1 MLNPWKASLDHEAL
15 FIERYD
21 KLLAWALAL
30 TENDEQLAEDL
41 VHDAFIQFTFNQ
53 PDLAGIHSVE
63 AYLYGILRHLHL
75 SHLRRAAQR
84 HLQHFSIIDFISPNT
99 SLLRTDPRYQIYINA
114 ELLRIS
120 HTRCFLY
127 N

>member
-75 SHLRRAAQR
+75 SHLRRSAQR
-84 HLQHFSIIDFISPNT
+84 HLQQLSIIHCDSPEHT
-99 SLLRTDPRYQIYINA
+99 
-114 ELLRIS
+114 LRIIDP
-120 HTRCFLY
+120 LDQIQIQ
-127 N
+127 